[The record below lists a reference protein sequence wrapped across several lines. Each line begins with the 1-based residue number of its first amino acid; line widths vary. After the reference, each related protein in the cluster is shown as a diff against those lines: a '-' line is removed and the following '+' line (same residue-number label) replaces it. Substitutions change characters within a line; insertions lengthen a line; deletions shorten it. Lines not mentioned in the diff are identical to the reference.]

1 MKKNIKYII
10 FYVALFAV
18 IIIIAWSALRNNG
31 TNQDALQYGD
41 LAEMFRTEQ
50 VKRFEVSGKNV
61 VTVITQDDEVKQYQL
76 RDFSIFYYDFS
87 ELIQEQLEKGIIE
100 NYEYEPVAT
109 TPWWLSMIPSLL
121 VIALMAFIWIYLFRH
136 MISGAGN
143 PVGGFGKSRAKMLGD
158 EKNVRRIY
166 FKDVAGCEEEKAELT
181 EIVDF
186 LKNPAKYTRLG
197 AKIPHGVLLMG
208 PPGTGKTLLAKAVA
222 GEAGVPFYSISGS
235 DFVELYVG
243 VGASRVRDLFDTAKK
258 NPASIIFIDEIDAVG
273 RHRGAGLGGGH
284 DEREQTLNQL
294 LVEMD
299 GFNTSDGTI
308 VIAATNRADVLDPA
322 LLRPGRFD
330 RQISVGY
337 PDIRGREEI
346 LIVHAKGKPFE
357 SDIDFRRIAQITVG
371 CTGADLANLLNES
384 ALLAAR
390 RGKSL
395 IGMDEINDSYMKMIL
410 GPKKKSKVR
419 REQDTKLTAYH
430 EAGHAIAAYFS
441 PGADPVRHIT
451 IIPSGAAGGVTVM
464 VPEED
469 VDYKTRNEMFD
480 AIVVSLGG
488 RVAEELTMPDIT
500 TGASS
505 DISNATQVAKNMV
518 VKYGMSSLGP
528 ILYGSKYNQDEI
540 FLGRDFSSDRSFS
553 EDTAAHIDNEVRK
566 IIFEAYNKCKEILTE
581 HMDKLKLLAEY
592 LIHSETCDGEQLKA
606 IIEGEPSFEDLD
618 KMVEEKI
625 RKSREE
631 NERRIQMM
639 REEAEAREKE
649 RLASENDQNSDTSDE
664 QP

>member
-10 FYVALFAV
+10 FYAVLFAV
-18 IIIIAWSALRNNG
+18 IAAIAWAALRNG
-31 TNQDALQYGD
+31 GAKQDELQYGD
-41 LAEMFRTEQ
+41 LADLFRNEQ

-61 VTVITQDDEVKQYQL
+61 VTVETQLGDVKVYQL
-76 RDFSIFYYDFS
+76 RDFAVFYSDFA
-87 ELIQEQLEKGIIE
+87 ELIEEQKKNGIIE

-121 VIALMAFIWIYLFRH
+121 IIAIMAFIWIYLFRH
-136 MISGAGN
+136 LMNGAGN
-143 PVGGFGKSRAKMLGD
+143 PVGGFGKSRAKMLGE

-243 VGASRVRDLFDTAKK
+243 VGASRVRDLFETAKK

-308 VIAATNRADVLDPA
+308 VIAATNRSDVLDPA

-330 RQISVGY
+330 RQITVGY

-371 CTGADLANLLNES
+371 CTGADLANLLNEA

-390 RGKSL
+390 RGKAL
-395 IGMDEINDSYMKMIL
+395 IGMDEINDSYMKMLL
-410 GPKKKSKVR
+410 GPQKKSKIR
-419 REQDTKLTAYH
+419 REKDTKLAAYH
-430 EAGHAIAAYFS
+430 EAGHAIAAFFS
-441 PGADPVRHIT
+441 PGADPVRHIS
-451 IIPSGAAGGVTVM
+451 IIPAGMAGGVTVM

-469 VDYKTRNEMFD
+469 AMGKTKGEMFD
-480 AIVVSLGG
+480 SIVVDLGG
-488 RVAEELTMPDIT
+488 RVAEELTMSDIS

-505 DISNATQVAKNMV
+505 DISHATQIAKNMV

-528 ILYGSKYNQDEI
+528 ILFGSKYNQDEI
-540 FLGRDFSSDRSFS
+540 FLGRDFSNEKSYS
-553 EDTAAHIDNEVRK
+553 EDTAAQIDREIRK
-566 IIFEAYNKCKEILTE
+566 IIDEAYDKCKQILTE
-581 HMDKLKLLAEY
+581 HIDKLKLLAEY
-592 LIHSETCDGEQLKA
+592 LIHSETCDGDQLKA
-606 IIEGEPSFEDLD
+606 LIEGEPTFEELD
-618 KMVEEKI
+618 RMVEEKI

-631 NERRIQMM
+631 NERRIRMM
-639 REEAEAREKE
+639 NEEVLQREAERGAKQGETEK
-649 RLASENDQNSDTSDE
+649 TVDE
-664 QP
+664 